1 MRASVGRRLPLAV
14 SVLDCVG
21 AVCGSLSQKSRDW
34 SMGFG
39 LYEEMEITLD
49 FRLKIESGTRFPDR
63 QGKLCLD

>member
-1 MRASVGRRLPLAV
+1 
-14 SVLDCVG
+14 
-21 AVCGSLSQKSRDW
+21 
-34 SMGFG
+34 MGFG